1 MVLDINLELSDIL
14 IPWVSIVKL
23 TLLVS
28 ENSVSSI
35 PKELLFN
42 FSLVLDDISENVLSL
57 FNILLLLI
65 YVLSKGSLD
74 IDSFILFES
83 DIFSDVNSEL
93 SVI

>member
-1 MVLDINLELSDIL
+1 M
-14 IPWVSIVKL
+14 
-23 TLLVS
+23 
-28 ENSVSSI
+28 
-35 PKELLFN
+35 
-42 FSLVLDDISENVLSL
+42 DDISENVLSL